1 MREYRTK
8 QELRNKVKKISLFFI
23 LMGVIGFVTSGC
35 NGSSDDNISTA
46 DLKPAAQSAQESV
59 FDAKAA
65 SVMTDE
71 SDAAADANANTNAV
85 VDLDET
91 NLSTDVDKMAR
102 MTIEDYGRPNPF
114 LPPSEAID
122 TTRTVSEL
130 PFELVNPPEDPTVD
144 SDASRIIKTK
154 VSGILYDDHN
164 PAAILNM
171 EGTDYLVRT
180 GDVINNYKV
189 LAIYKNDVAVQLG
202 DNIYK
207 AGVGELLATNK
218 IHHNTVPNLDKRF
231 GGSDVKMSIEN

>member
-1 MREYRTK
+1 
-8 QELRNKVKKISLFFI
+8 
-23 LMGVIGFVTSGC
+23 
-35 NGSSDDNISTA
+35 
-46 DLKPAAQSAQESV
+46 
-59 FDAKAA
+59 
-65 SVMTDE
+65 
-71 SDAAADANANTNAV
+71 
-85 VDLDET
+85 
-91 NLSTDVDKMAR
+91 MAR

-122 TTRTVSEL
+122 TTRTVSEM